1 MKDHSQF
8 AEDLALFAIGALDAK
23 SCPDLQAHLATCA
36 ECRRELES
44 LRADSA
50 LLALSATGPQP
61 PQRSRQRLM
70 AALAPALV
78 QRPVQASEPRSGWPW
93 PRWLFWAPMAAS
105 VLLAIFAI
113 HTIQVQNENHQEFL
127 ALQKELQ
134 TERIARARAQEVVD
148 MLNDPKAQF
157 ATLVSKPLNPLQPQ
171 VKTIYIRDKGHVLV
185 WASNLPEP
193 PPNKAYELWL
203 LPAGDGKLMPAGTFR
218 TDWRGHGMMIHS
230 MQAGVK
236 AKGFAVTMEPDSG
249 SDWPTSPILLA
260 QAQ

>member
-1 MKDHSQF
+1 MKDHNQF
-8 AEDLALFAIGALDAK
+8 AEDLALYAIGALDVK

-70 AALAPALV
+70 AAV
-78 QRPVQASEPRSGWPW
+78 ASSTEKPRIVPSAPRSGWPR
-93 PRWLFWAPMAAS
+93 PRWLFWTPMAAS
-105 VLLAIFAI
+105 VLLAIFVIRAADMQ
-113 HTIQVQNENHQEFL
+113 HQNRLESQ

-134 TERIARARAQEVVD
+134 QERLEHARAQEIVD

-157 ATLVSKPLNPLQPQ
+157 GTLVSKPLNAPQPQ

-203 LPAGDGKLMPAGTFR
+203 LPAGDGKLMPAGTFK